1 MNTIKKKVFSFSS
14 LTLHAVNFLVW
25 NKIITVSWLTTLRVF
40 LMGRSGC
47 PTQQGNCGGVDGG
60 RRGLPAIL
68 KVQTFPFYWIKIS
81 HIGKLHILQKKV
93 PRIVFRQV
101 LTNALPAACI
111 QLHNSDLFGKSQSK
125 LKSLNTK
132 YCLAGLSPRIILQVS
147 PFLPKVSKNWCT
159 HQVWTVS
166 PSPEPLLEILG
177 MGKNPLKQP
186 KMYSFLPSETFPLI
200 DPAKV

>member
-1 MNTIKKKVFSFSS
+1 
-14 LTLHAVNFLVW
+14 
-25 NKIITVSWLTTLRVF
+25 
-40 LMGRSGC
+40 MGRSGC
-47 PTQQGNCGGVDGG
+47 PTQQRNCGGVDGG

-132 YCLAGLSPRIILQVS
+132 YCLAGLSPRIILQYLLS
-147 PFLPKVSKNWCT
+147 CQKSQKIDAPTKCGPCPLPLNLYWKSWGWGKILSNSQKCT
-159 HQVWTVS
+159 HFSHQKHS
-166 PSPEPLLEILG
+166 P
-177 MGKNPLKQP
+177 
-186 KMYSFLPSETFPLI
+186 
-200 DPAKV
+200 